1 MARYYSQRTPLTL
14 SQRNPSVAAG
24 MGQVSGAAG
33 NVDVGAIFR
42 GIDSGNPFADTYN
55 FALGAEYAKERARRK
70 AGSDAFI
77 AAMNADTAEKGF
89 AMMSDAAEPKTEPFN
104 PISAL
109 GTVASIALPLIS
121 MSDRRLKNTIE
132 ELEDALGLIN
142 QLKPVTFYYSKGAGQ
157 DPTRKHYGFIAQ
169 EYEEVMPDAVYQ
181 DDDSGY
187 LCIDTGELIGLL
199 VKSVQQLNQRVID
212 LELQMQ
218 YN

>member
-14 SQRNPSVAAG
+14 SKRNPSAAAG

-55 FALGAEYAKERARRK
+55 IALGAEYEKERARRL
-70 AGSDAFI
+70 AGSNAFI
-77 AAMNADTAEKGF
+77 AAMNAKTAEDGYG
-89 AMMSDAAEPKTEPFN
+89 MMTDAATPKTESFN
-104 PISAL
+104 PFQALTSAA
-109 GTVASIALPLIS
+109 TIALPLIA

-132 ELEDALGLIN
+132 ELEDSLALIN
-142 QLKPVTFYYSKGAGQ
+142 QLRPVSFYYSKGAGE

-169 EYEEVMPDAVYQ
+169 EYEEVMPDAVYRN
-181 DDDSGY
+181 DDSGY
-187 LCIDTGELIGLL
+187 LCIDTSELIGLL
-199 VKSVQQLNQRVID
+199 VGSVQQLNKRVID